1 MSSTGRSAG
10 ADRPSGATMARH
22 ADRRRERASAFA
34 AAADLALPRLRRH
47 CAAQTPFV
55 PDEWKYGKRQESA
68 TLHYCVDARDPDL
81 PVARKIGEAIA
92 TALLLQPKEHV
103 VGENVVGETL
113 DSLYEILLGTC
124 DVYLGF
130 KLIPDAYP
138 EWMKVTRPYYR
149 ASYVFAATDA
159 GWRSLADMPKSQ
171 AIGPTMGT
179 GADLRLIQYLQ
190 ALSPAERWS
199 RFPMSSDEAALKAL
213 TNGTIGVA
221 LVWGPPCGR
230 CKRTM
235 PDSRKSACFRPIR
248 FRRSRRMSARRY
260 WRTNPFFATAS
271 TRRFLR
277 SPATARS
284 RPSWTA
290 TNFRRPP

>member
-1 MSSTGRSAG
+1 MGAQSTTERRSRSLACAPCLLAFFVWASAG
-10 ADRPSGATMARH
+10 W
-22 ADRRRERASAFA
+22 
-34 AAADLALPRLRRH
+34 
-47 CAAQTPFV
+47 AQTPFV

-159 GWRSLADMPKSQ
+159 GWRSLADVPKSH
-171 AIGPTMGT
+171 AIGPTIGT

-221 LVWGPPCGR
+221 LVWGPSLWALQRNDAGFSKVRLLSPN
-230 CKRTM
+230 
-235 PDSRKSACFRPIR
+235 PLPAVSADVGAAVLANE
-248 FRRSRRMSARRY
+248 S
-260 WRTNPFFATAS
+260 
-271 TRRFLR
+271 FLR
-277 SPATARS
+277 NSVDQAISSLTRDGTIQAILDSNKFPATAVK
-284 RPSWTA
+284 
-290 TNFRRPP
+290 

>member
-1 MSSTGRSAG
+1 MNAQSTTGR
-10 ADRPSGATMARH
+10 
-22 ADRRRERASAFA
+22 RAWS
-34 AAADLALPRLRRH
+34 LA
-47 CAAQTPFV
+47 CAPCLLAYLFWACVGWAQTPFV
-55 PDEWKYGKRQESA
+55 PDERKYGKRQESS

-81 PVARKIGEAIA
+81 PVARKIGAAIA
-92 TALLLQPKEHV
+92 AALLLEPKEHV
-103 VGENVVGETL
+103 IGENVVGETL

-159 GWRSLADMPKSQ
+159 GWRSLAHVPKSH

-221 LVWGPPCGR
+221 LVWGPALWALQKNDAGFSKIRLLSPN
-230 CKRTM
+230 
-235 PDSRKSACFRPIR
+235 PLPAVSADVGAAVLANE
-248 FRRSRRMSARRY
+248 S
-260 WRTNPFFATAS
+260 
-271 TRRFLR
+271 FLR
-277 SPATARS
+277 NSVDQAISSLTRDGTIQAILDSNKFPATAVK
-284 RPSWTA
+284 
-290 TNFRRPP
+290 

>member
-1 MSSTGRSAG
+1 MAG
-10 ADRPSGATMARH
+10 ASRNFGIQA
-22 ADRRRERASAFA
+22 ERAVADAALRLHRGAFVVA
-34 AAADLALPRLRRH
+34 TALPACLFSLS
-47 CAAQTPFV
+47 ATFAETPFV
-55 PDEWKYGKRQESA
+55 PDDWKYGKRQESS

-103 VGENVVGETL
+103 IGENVVGESL
-113 DSLYEILLGTC
+113 DSLYQIFLETC
-124 DVYLGF
+124 DVYFGF
-130 KLIPDAYP
+130 KLLPDAYP
-138 EWMKVTRPYYR
+138 EWMRVTRPYYR
-149 ASYVFAATDA
+149 ASYIFAATNA

-179 GADLRLIQYLQ
+179 SADLRLIQYLR

-221 LVWGPPCGR
+221 LVWGPHYGR
-230 CKRTM
+230 CNEATT
-235 PDSRKSACFRPIR
+235 DSRKFVCFLPVR
-248 FRRSRRMSARRY
+248 FRQPRQMSAPRY
-260 WRTNPFFATAS
+260 WRTNPFFETTS

-277 SPATARS
+277 SPTTARS
-284 RPSWTA
+284 RPFWIA